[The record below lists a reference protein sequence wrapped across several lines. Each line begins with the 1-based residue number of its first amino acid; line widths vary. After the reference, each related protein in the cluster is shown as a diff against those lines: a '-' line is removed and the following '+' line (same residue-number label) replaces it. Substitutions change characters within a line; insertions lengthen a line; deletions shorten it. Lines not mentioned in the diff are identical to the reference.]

1 MPSSSDG
8 NLTMRLDCSS
18 STWSHTA
25 DQPIPC
31 TCPRKKIGA
40 AADRIEA
47 CHQKFMLRR
56 RRKTSQRFSRCSA
69 SREPLLSDPDAHGS
83 HPTRE
88 AATSCGLSI
97 CRRLLYLVWLTLC
110 ERLTLVRSVP
120 IYLTGTIPRYGTPLP
135 GPGTI
140 YTDGTARRLCWS
152 LISRDTRTACKIS
165 HRCAYDT

>member
-1 MPSSSDG
+1 MDQASDARLSHSQDLESCQLCPSRNEPVPSARDG
-8 NLTMRLDCSS
+8 NLAMRLDCSS

-69 SREPLLSDPDAHGS
+69 SREPLLSDPNAHGS
-83 HPTRE
+83 HPRRE

-110 ERLTLVRSVP
+110 ERLTLVGSVP
-120 IYLTGTIPRYGTPLP
+120 S
-135 GPGTI
+135 
-140 YTDGTARRLCWS
+140 TAGCMYS
-152 LISRDTRTACKIS
+152 KV
-165 HRCAYDT
+165 

>member
-1 MPSSSDG
+1 MPSARDG

-69 SREPLLSDPDAHGS
+69 SREPLVSDPSRMAH
-83 HPTRE
+83 TRSD
-88 AATSCGLSI
+88 TRGCDVL
-97 CRRLLYLVWLTLC
+97 RPLYLPEASLLS
-110 ERLTLVRSVP
+110 LAHSV
-120 IYLTGTIPRYGTPLP
+120 
-135 GPGTI
+135 
-140 YTDGTARRLCWS
+140 
-152 LISRDTRTACKIS
+152 
-165 HRCAYDT
+165 

>member
-1 MPSSSDG
+1 MVALPCA
-8 NLTMRLDCSS
+8 LDCSS
-18 STWSHTA
+18 GIWTQTA
-25 DQPIPC
+25 DQPMPC
-31 TCPRKKIGA
+31 TCARKKIGA

-69 SREPLLSDPDAHGS
+69 SREPLVSDPDAHGS

-110 ERLTLVRSVP
+110 ERLTLVGSVP
-120 IYLTGTIPRYGTPLP
+120 KHKAVNKGVQDYGQSRTLEPRSRASEKEDSITHSGRAGL
-135 GPGTI
+135 
-140 YTDGTARRLCWS
+140 S
-152 LISRDTRTACKIS
+152 LS
-165 HRCAYDT
+165 

>member
-1 MPSSSDG
+1 MPSARDG

-18 STWSHTA
+18 GTWSHTA

-69 SREPLLSDPDAHGS
+69 SREPLLSDPNRKRAWLT
-83 HPTRE
+83 PER
-88 AATSCGLSI
+88 GL
-97 CRRLLYLVWLTLC
+97 RRL
-110 ERLTLVRSVP
+110 
-120 IYLTGTIPRYGTPLP
+120 
-135 GPGTI
+135 
-140 YTDGTARRLCWS
+140 AAS
-152 LISRDTRTACKIS
+152 LFAGGFFT
-165 HRCAYDT
+165 